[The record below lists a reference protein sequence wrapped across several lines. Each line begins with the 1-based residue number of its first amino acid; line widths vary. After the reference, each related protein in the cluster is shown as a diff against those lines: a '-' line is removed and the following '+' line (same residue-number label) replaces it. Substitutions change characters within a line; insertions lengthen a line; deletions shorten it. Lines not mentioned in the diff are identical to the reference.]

1 MRRASGRIAPTGGGS
16 RPMAEFR
23 DLLLPGGQHAG
34 EALDPEAFLDSLL
47 RVERAWVMAQ
57 AETGILDSGWAE
69 QVAAA
74 LGAARDYDLPGLAA
88 EAEAGGNPVIGLVCA
103 ARERVRGRLGGTE
116 FPDGADSDPG
126 AWVHRGLTSQ
136 DVMDTALML
145 RMRAGTER
153 ILAEV
158 TAAGDALAEIAQ
170 QQARTPMIAR
180 TLAQHALPTTFGAR
194 AGGWLD
200 GLAEARAELTASLR
214 RLPVAIGGA
223 AGTGAQLPRDP
234 RGGRDPQALLAAW
247 ARRLGLALPAAPWHT
262 RRQPVLAAA
271 QAPALTAQCFAR
283 IGGDVV
289 VSARREIG
297 ELSEPAAPGRG
308 GSSAMAHKRNP
319 VLSVLMRRSGLA
331 AALAMGRL
339 HECAAL
345 ALEER
350 SDVAW
355 HLEWEP
361 LREVLA
367 HGMIAAA
374 LGRRLLEGLEVHP
387 EPMARNLALT
397 FPEATDTDPEDT
409 GTYGDAVNLALAAA
423 RRWRGGIAP
432 DEPATR
438 GARP

>member
-57 AETGILDSGWAE
+57 TETGILDSGWAE

-88 EAEAGGNPVIGLVCA
+88 EAEAGGNPVIGLVGA
-103 ARERVRGRLGGTE
+103 VRQRVRDRLGATE

-126 AWVHRGLTSQ
+126 AAVHRGLTSQ

-200 GLAEARAELTASLR
+200 GLGQARAELSASLR
-214 RLPVAIGGA
+214 GLPVAIGGA
-223 AGTGAQLPRDP
+223 AGTGVQLPRP
-234 RGGRDPQALLAAW
+234 PGGPRDPQALLAAW
-247 ARRLGLALPAAPWHT
+247 ARRLGLVLPAAPWHT
-262 RRQPVLAAA
+262 RRHPVIAAA

-289 VSARREIG
+289 VSARREMG

-331 AALAMGRL
+331 AASAMGRL
-339 HECAAL
+339 AARVRR
-345 ALEER
+345 AG
-350 SDVAW
+350 
-355 HLEWEP
+355 P
-361 LREVLA
+361 
-367 HGMIAAA
+367 GGA
-374 LGRRLLEGLEVHP
+374 LGGG
-387 EPMARNLALT
+387 MA
-397 FPEATDTDPEDT
+397 P
-409 GTYGDAVNLALAAA
+409 GVGAAA
-423 RRWRGGIAP
+423 RGPGPRDDRRRPGAPSPAGPGGPPRGDGPQPRPDLPRGHRHRPGGHRDLRRRRKPGPGRRPPMAP
-432 DEPATR
+432 R
-438 GARP
+438 HRPG

>member
-47 RVERAWVMAQ
+47 QVELAWVMAQ

-69 QVAAA
+69 QVAEA
-74 LGAARDYDLPGLAA
+74 LGAAEDYDLPGLAA
-88 EAEAGGNPVIGLVCA
+88 EAEAGGNPVIGLVRA
-103 ARERVRGRLGGTE
+103 ARERVRSRLGGTGS
-116 FPDGADSDPG
+116 PDGPDSDPG

-170 QQARTPMIAR
+170 RQARTPMIAR

-297 ELSEPAAPGRG
+297 ELSEPAAPGCG

-331 AALAMGRL
+331 AASAMGRL

-397 FPEATDTDPEDT
+397 FPEAPDTDPEDT
-409 GTYGDAVNLALAAA
+409 GTYGDAVALALAAA

>member
-1 MRRASGRIAPTGGGS
+1 M
-16 RPMAEFR
+16 
-23 DLLLPGGQHAG
+23 
-34 EALDPEAFLDSLL
+34 
-47 RVERAWVMAQ
+47 
-57 AETGILDSGWAE
+57 
-69 QVAAA
+69 
-74 LGAARDYDLPGLAA
+74 
-88 EAEAGGNPVIGLVCA
+88 
-103 ARERVRGRLGGTE
+103 
-116 FPDGADSDPG
+116 
-126 AWVHRGLTSQ
+126 
-136 DVMDTALML
+136 
-145 RMRAGTER
+145 
-153 ILAEV
+153 
-158 TAAGDALAEIAQ
+158 
-170 QQARTPMIAR
+170 
-180 TLAQHALPTTFGAR
+180 
-194 AGGWLD
+194 
-200 GLAEARAELTASLR
+200 
-214 RLPVAIGGA
+214 
-223 AGTGAQLPRDP
+223 
-234 RGGRDPQALLAAW
+234 
-247 ARRLGLALPAAPWHT
+247 LPAAPWHT
-262 RRQPVLAAA
+262 RRHPVIAAA

-289 VSARREIG
+289 VSARREMG

-350 SDVAW
+350 SEVAW

-374 LGRRLLEGLEVHP
+374 LGRRLLQGLEVHP
-387 EPMARNLALT
+387 EAMARNLALT

-423 RRWRGGIAP
+423 RRWRRGIAP